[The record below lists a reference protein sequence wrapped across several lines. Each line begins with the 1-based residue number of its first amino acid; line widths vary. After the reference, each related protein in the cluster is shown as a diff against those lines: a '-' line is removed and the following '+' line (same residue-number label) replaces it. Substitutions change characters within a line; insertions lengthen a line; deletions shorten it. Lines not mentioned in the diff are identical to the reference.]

1 MTGIPSY
8 TPAQLDGLF
17 EIFSLFVRQYLGSW
31 VAMLQP
37 VEIVSIGENNRF
49 VNVLPLIQQFDTN
62 GNLIQITGADTIYNI
77 PIMHPF
83 GTNGEISFNPA
94 VGDKGLLIAGNFDV
108 SNYKKTQDTS
118 PIGSSRS
125 FNWADGFFLPI
136 SFRDMPEGLFFRNK
150 ESSVKILP
158 ELISI
163 IAQAINLGGEG
174 GSGVARL
181 GDEVTVEVTSGSS
194 AGTWKG
200 TITSASEVVKA
211 V

>member
-200 TITSASEVVKA
+200 TITSASKVVKA

>member
-8 TPAQLDGLF
+8 SPAQLEGLF
-17 EIFSLFVRQYLGSW
+17 DIFALFVRQYLGAW
-31 VAMLQP
+31 VATLQP
-37 VEIVSIGENNRF
+37 VEIVSVGESNRF
-49 VNVLPLIQQFDTN
+49 VNVKPLIEQYDSTN
-62 GNLIQITGADTIYNI
+62 KLISITEADIIYNI
-77 PIMHPF
+77 PVMHLF
-83 GTNGEISFNPA
+83 GANGEMSFNPA
-94 VGDKGLLIAGNFDV
+94 AGDKGLLIAGNFDI
-108 SNYKKTQDTS
+108 SNYKKMQNTS
-118 PIGSSRS
+118 PVGSSRS
-125 FNWADGFFLPI
+125 FNWSDGFFLPV
-136 SFRDMPEGLFFRNK
+136 SFRDTEDGLFFRNN

-163 IAQAINLGGEG
+163 IAKTVNLGGDG

>member
-77 PIMHPF
+77 PIMHLF

>member
-1 MTGIPSY
+1 
-8 TPAQLDGLF
+8 
-17 EIFSLFVRQYLGSW
+17 
-31 VAMLQP
+31 
-37 VEIVSIGENNRF
+37 
-49 VNVLPLIQQFDTN
+49 
-62 GNLIQITGADTIYNI
+62 
-77 PIMHPF
+77 
-83 GTNGEISFNPA
+83 
-94 VGDKGLLIAGNFDV
+94 
-108 SNYKKTQDTS
+108 
-118 PIGSSRS
+118 
-125 FNWADGFFLPI
+125 
-136 SFRDMPEGLFFRNK
+136 MPEGLFFRNK

>member
-1 MTGIPSY
+1 MTGMPSY

>member
-94 VGDKGLLIAGNFDV
+94 VGDKGLLIAGNF
-108 SNYKKTQDTS
+108 
-118 PIGSSRS
+118 
-125 FNWADGFFLPI
+125 
-136 SFRDMPEGLFFRNK
+136 EC
-150 ESSVKILP
+150 
-158 ELISI
+158 
-163 IAQAINLGGEG
+163 
-174 GSGVARL
+174 
-181 GDEVTVEVTSGSS
+181 
-194 AGTWKG
+194 
-200 TITSASEVVKA
+200 
-211 V
+211 